1 LYNTLPLSLGSVRVA
16 VRTFTILIQ
25 TYTSFHKKHNHF
37 HYDNNKK
44 CFLHTRSTYQTAF
57 LRRTLK
63 TETMTAEKDVGNQ
76 WVKVKCT
83 VLQS

>member
-1 LYNTLPLSLGSVRVA
+1 LYSTLPPSLGSVRVA

-25 TYTSFHKKHNHF
+25 TFSISKDTSFHKKHNHF

-63 TETMTAEKDVGNQ
+63 TETMTAEKDVGN
-76 WVKVKCT
+76 
-83 VLQS
+83 